1 MATRL
6 YTTCTPS
13 QAFSILTS
21 GVYTPR
27 SMLPMDPNA
36 AMTLFCCDMAGE
48 PLALRPGAELS
59 DGGVGVVLDW
69 LGEEER
75 LEGWGNGPSP
85 NILYH
90 EYQAHEL
97 STEPAYV
104 RSLVTAGT
112 RINLRVKGLVFEP
125 RSLRHHL
132 QHKRIPS
139 DILPPRWRSM
149 SKRINDVAD
158 KLLEL
163 VPEIGMP
170 IRLDGPSLELRL
182 IHERYEHATQN
193 DLQAREQLFQRGT
206 PTDIKPQKVR
216 DDDQCPEVYDVA
228 GHLLRQFNIPIVL
241 GNGEAFSLI
250 PHTALFKDAYALSSL
265 GPQAYGSGAQATMLS
280 SPQVA

>member
-69 LGEEER
+69 FGEEER

-90 EYQAHEL
+90 EYQSHEL

-112 RINLRVKGLVFEP
+112 RINLRVQGLVFEP

-149 SKRINDVAD
+149 SKRVNDVAD

-163 VPEIGMP
+163 VPEVGIP
-170 IRLDGPSLELRL
+170 IRLEGPSLELRL
-182 IHERYEHATQN
+182 IHERYEHACMVEN
-193 DLQAREQLFQRGT
+193 DQHTHLFQLGV

-216 DDDQCPEVYDVA
+216 DSDQCPEVHDVA
-228 GHLLRQFNIPIVL
+228 RYLLRQFNIPIVL
-241 GNGEAFSLI
+241 SNGEAFSLI
-250 PHTALFKDAYALSSL
+250 SHTALYRDAYALSSL
-265 GPQAYGSGAQATMLS
+265 GPQTYGEPQQMGMVS
-280 SPQVA
+280 SHQVA